1 MGLRMKNFSI
11 MRVHWKIRILG
22 GFHTKNIQG
31 ELALKG
37 GEGARTAS
45 RFKEGGGAC
54 LKGVVFLSGGGGGG
68 GGGWYPNARYYL
80 IWCLY
85 G

>member
-1 MGLRMKNFSI
+1 MGLRMKNFNI

-22 GFHTKNIQG
+22 GFHKENIQG

-37 GEGARTAS
+37 GEGGGAVLGEFADLR
-45 RFKEGGGAC
+45 REGG
-54 LKGVVFLSGGGGGG
+54 LDGVLEWGGVDT
-68 GGGWYPNARYYL
+68 PMHAMYL